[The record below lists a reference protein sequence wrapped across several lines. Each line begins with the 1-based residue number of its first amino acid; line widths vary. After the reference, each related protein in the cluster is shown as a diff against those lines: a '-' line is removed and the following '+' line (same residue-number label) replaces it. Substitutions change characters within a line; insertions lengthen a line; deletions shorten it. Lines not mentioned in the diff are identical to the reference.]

1 MSEGM
6 QSLHALRRAPVRMRY
21 LKKASSQRSP
31 FIWTKNLN
39 ETFNLDSPEL
49 RCDTVFGSPGLANMS
64 TPKRKLI
71 STKENNQ
78 VFSQSEENKILGGTK
93 ETSEGDLI
101 ILKDYEEDSDHSAD
115 IQMQGAVE
123 RVNSE
128 NVAAFEKN
136 TEKRC
141 DAVSQFKKVAKAPS
155 SQRKPENNGE
165 CSMFQQML
173 KKNCASPSVRSC
185 QLLDQEVPIPHRLLY
200 PCEEFNILEDIQRE
214 VKSGFKTSS
223 RSFGKNDSHKSIR
236 HNKDKQNSLSWA
248 QLEEEISATT
258 YVTHD
263 APETEGPHSPVH
275 LDRVLN
281 PRNEHILTLP
291 QNDHLNTHNNKK
303 KDKKEKN
310 VNDTYLQDN
319 GEQQESSFK
328 DPDKHGKA
336 PKFCQMLKKSN
347 ALIQKNKE
355 DWICDSPNI
364 NSPEFDEDFL
374 FVENIKPI
382 SIPRKTSLAE
392 MLDLVE
398 NAELR
403 DLGST
408 SEEHQ
413 TIPNKQKHCLT
424 PQNVSRQLFTKET
437 RKRRNNLNV
446 NSEEVS
452 KITAKKT
459 KRASK
464 SNTSNQIKTSV
475 NADATSNSSS
485 CKRQRKCSVK
495 SGNSKKKN
503 KRQMLPSLHEDNYE
517 EILKPVVSR
526 APGKRI
532 VKSPGMWWISENTKT
547 TFHNDLSNCETPHRH
562 CVSDTLKSDDI
573 DKEAANTKN
582 ENIVKEKKNIK
593 NESYISR
600 RRKNPVPLKI
610 QKSEVAHSVDT
621 DSESTSSSI
630 AKHNERK
637 VKPNKKTIKK
647 CTKQSILKKQTL
659 HKMSEAYCLSKDDNQ
674 VLNMDMEDNRN
685 SKTSADG
692 PSKKRPKSQI
702 NSKKNVV
709 SVPNFRTSLASFK
722 NVFDSCSSPPL
733 ETRSNPPLS
742 SSLNR
747 ICAVPGTALDFQNDH
762 LLSESCDAEM
772 SNDLYSQ
779 HVHDAH
785 EQASDQ
791 ENMGTRVKIMKA
803 KPGTHLHLLL
813 KDIMRQSSGVAPQES
828 VQFLSNGVGE
838 REEEFALDLTGH
850 NPQFKSDCFSDTEK
864 QQLLCWLQGAFRTY
878 GTVGIGPAGA
888 NNERDI
894 FTGVD
899 YIKKMTLDG
908 FEWSRGENSYVAISK
923 DFINSKFIHGKVLLG
938 PLIKKEQSVPALPM
952 VFTILLGDIHVQ
964 MGKQEFPLSAGDIF
978 YVPKGRVY
986 SLRNMRC
993 EPAVVSY
1000 TVIK

>member
-1 MSEGM
+1 
-6 QSLHALRRAPVRMRY
+6 
-21 LKKASSQRSP
+21 
-31 FIWTKNLN
+31 
-39 ETFNLDSPEL
+39 
-49 RCDTVFGSPGLANMS
+49 MS
-64 TPKRKLI
+64 TPKRKQF
-71 STKENNQ
+71 STKANNQ

-101 ILKDYEEDSDHSAD
+101 SLKDYEEDSIHSAD

-123 RVNSE
+123 RLNSE
-128 NVAAFEKN
+128 SVAAFEKK
-136 TEKRC
+136 TEKCC
-141 DAVSQFKKVAKAPS
+141 DVVSQLKKVSEAPS
-155 SQRKPENNGE
+155 SQKKPENNGE

-173 KKNCASPSVRSC
+173 KKSCASPSVRSC
-185 QLLDQEVPIPHRLLY
+185 QLLDQEVPIPLRLVY
-200 PCEEFNILEDIQRE
+200 PCEEFNILEDNKRE
-214 VKSGFKTSS
+214 VKSGFETSS

-258 YVTHD
+258 CVTHD
-263 APETEGPHSPVH
+263 PPETEGPHSPVH
-275 LDRVLN
+275 LDGVLK
-281 PRNEHILTLP
+281 PRYEHILTLP

-310 VNDTYLQDN
+310 DNDTCHQDN
-319 GEQQESSFK
+319 GEEQESSFK
-328 DPDKHGKA
+328 DPVKHRKA
-336 PKFCQMLKKSN
+336 SKFCQMLKKSN
-347 ALIQKNKE
+347 AVIQKNKE
-355 DWICDSPNI
+355 HWICDSPNI
-364 NSPEFDEDFL
+364 HSSEFDEDFL

-382 SIPRKTSLAE
+382 SIPRKTSHAE
-392 MLDLVE
+392 MLDLIE
-398 NAELR
+398 SAELL

-408 SEEHQ
+408 SKEHQ
-413 TIPNKQKHCLT
+413 TSPNEQKHYPK

-437 RKRRNNLNV
+437 RKRRNEVNV

-459 KRASK
+459 KRALK
-464 SNTSNQIKTSV
+464 SNTSNQIKMSV

-503 KRQMLPSLHEDNYE
+503 KRKMLPSLHEDNYE

-526 APGKRI
+526 AAGKRI

-547 TFHNDLSNCETPHRH
+547 RFHNDVSNCETPHHH
-562 CVSDTLKSDDI
+562 CVSDTLKSDDM
-573 DKEAANTKN
+573 DKEAANTKKN

-593 NESYISR
+593 NENYISR
-600 RRKNPVPLKI
+600 RQKTPVPLKN
-610 QKSEVAHSVDT
+610 QKLEVAHSADT
-621 DSESTSSSI
+621 DSESSSSSI
-630 AKHNERK
+630 AKHIEIK

-647 CTKQSILKKQTL
+647 CTKQSSVKKQTL
-659 HKMSEAYCLSKDDNQ
+659 HKLSKPSCLSKDDNQ

-685 SKTSADG
+685 SKASADG
-692 PSKKRPKSQI
+692 PSKKRSKSQI
-702 NSKKNVV
+702 KLKQNVV
-709 SVPNFRTSLASFK
+709 NVPNFRKSLASFK

-747 ICAVPGTALDFQNDH
+747 ICAVPGMALDFQNDH
-762 LLSESCDAEM
+762 LLSESSDSEM

-791 ENMGTRVKIMKA
+791 ENMGTQVKIMNA
-803 KPGTHLHLLL
+803 KPGIHLHLLM

-828 VQFLSNGVGE
+828 VLFLSSGGGE
-838 REEEFALDLTGH
+838 REEEEFALDLTGH
-850 NPQFKSDCFSDTEK
+850 NPQFKSDSFSDTEK

-888 NNERDI
+888 SIEKDI

-938 PLIKKEQSVPALPM
+938 PLIKKESSVPALPM

-986 SLRNMRC
+986 SLRNMCC
-993 EPAVVSY
+993 EPAMVSY